1 MTTIFILW
9 ITILSGPMDGASYGV
24 IFYSED
30 ACMEAKSNIS
40 NELDY
45 DHKLECGPM
54 PVGEDT
60 E

>member
-1 MTTIFILW
+1 MTTIFVLW
-9 ITILSGPMDGASYGV
+9 VTILSGPMEDASYGV
-24 IFYSED
+24 IFYSES
-30 ACMEAKSNIS
+30 ACMEAKSNVS

-45 DHKLECGPM
+45 DHKLECTPM